1 MNTKDTA
8 ILIFANSA
16 QTEAERKPFKSA
28 DILFKTLNKEIE
40 TKVKKTG
47 LPYFIISDNIQTG
60 DSFGERFTNAIQTI
74 FNKGFVNIITVGN
87 DTPHLKTAHLNKTI
101 AKLQTNDIVLGPSR
115 DGGFYL
121 MGLSKQVFNAEAFK
135 KLPWQTSALTKTF
148 LNLASKKNISF
159 NTLEKLYDID
169 DLQDIKNII
178 NTYRSLSKALITLLL
193 NSITTKEKAICFTSL
208 LFSSLSLSSYY
219 NKGSPRLVI

>member
-193 NSITTKEKAICFTSL
+193 NSITTKEKAICLTSL